1 MLQRVQQIKNQNKVI
16 NSTQSKLSS
25 PALLHTTFQPSFTPP
40 FLLFLLLICL
50 NKTHDSSSSPLP
62 HHVNIFH
69 TLTTSHSLPTLP
81 CTQKK
86 EEEIF
91 VIIMEETSH
100 VEDRYSSTDIVTN
113 EPASKSQHEE
123 VASARKNE
131 PEPGRVYSCWFC
143 PRIFDNPQACGGHQN
158 RHRKERSIAKSAQ
171 LLHWGKQRRNLKN
184 LAGPCNSRTRVGH
197 VYAGWYATAGKS
209 DPIYQSIAAL
219 GFPDYGNN
227 LSRDGS
233 AVLTINFF
241 PQEPVNGGLREGYRA
256 LHGDGVSKM
265 WGDDCGHNLKHSEA
279 LDLELRL

>member
-1 MLQRVQQIKNQNKVI
+1 
-16 NSTQSKLSS
+16 
-25 PALLHTTFQPSFTPP
+25 
-40 FLLFLLLICL
+40 
-50 NKTHDSSSSPLP
+50 
-62 HHVNIFH
+62 
-69 TLTTSHSLPTLP
+69 
-81 CTQKK
+81 
-86 EEEIF
+86 
-91 VIIMEETSH
+91 MEETSH

-123 VASARKNE
+123 VVSARKNE
-131 PEPGRVYSCWFC
+131 PEPGRVYSCRFC

-256 LHGDGVSKM
+256 LHGDGVNKM
-265 WGDDCGHNLKHSEA
+265 WGDDCGHNLKYSEA